1 MGFPRQEY
9 WSGLPFPSPG
19 LRMYRILYKFKSK
32 KSKKIQSVSGQ
43 KNRTLHQRKHIN
55 GKYAHENLFNNTSHL
70 FIVQSLSHAWLL
82 AIPWTAAWQPC
93 LSFTIFFRACSNS
106 CPLSQWCHPT
116 ISSSVAPF
124 SSCLL
129 SFPASG
135 SFPVSQF
142 FASGSQSIGAS
153 ASASAFPV
161 NIQGWVPLGWTGSPL
176 GVIGFL
182 CLASVEHDVLRPQHG
197 WTSKHHAQ
205 NRSQSECHTLCDSI
219 DTRGPEEAGP

>member
-1 MGFPRQEY
+1 MKSLSHVRLFVTPWTVAYQAPPSMGFPRQEC

-19 LRMYRILYKFKSK
+19 LRMYRILCKFKSK

-55 GKYAHENLFNNTSHL
+55 GKYAHENMFNNTSHL

-116 ISSSVAPF
+116 ISSSVAHF
-124 SSCLL
+124 SSCPE
-129 SFPASG
+129 SFPTSG
-135 SFPVSQF
+135 SFPRVSSSHQV
-142 FASGSQSIGAS
+142 AKELELQLQHQSFQWI
-153 ASASAFPV
+153 V
-161 NIQGWVPLGWTGSPL
+161 RVD
-176 GVIGFL
+176 FL
-182 CLASVEHDVLRPQHG
+182 
-197 WTSKHHAQ
+197 
-205 NRSQSECHTLCDSI
+205 
-219 DTRGPEEAGP
+219 

>member
-1 MGFPRQEY
+1 MATPWTVAHQAPPSMGFPRQEC

-19 LRMYRILYKFKSK
+19 LRMYRILCKFKSK

-55 GKYAHENLFNNTSHL
+55 GKYAHENMFNNTSHL

-135 SFPVSQF
+135 SFPVSQV

-153 ASASAFPV
+153 ASASVFKM
-161 NIQGWVPLGWTGSPL
+161 NIQGWFPLGLTGL
-176 GVIGFL
+176 IL
-182 CLASVEHDVLRPQHG
+182 M
-197 WTSKHHAQ
+197 SKGLS
-205 NRSQSECHTLCDSI
+205 RV
-219 DTRGPEEAGP
+219 